1 MFWLTCDGERRKIN
15 RKNGKWEDV
24 SVHIPLTDIK
34 GVVMVNNEQTSLCF
48 GCTYSYIDRDDCY
61 NSYNAPCYDK
71 YTGLFEDK
79 EEASYIELTTENY
92 LYRVCHMRLYGQE
105 ENVKLLKTVYE
116 AIIEAKGDVNFGLI
130 EDQQKQAYEKER
142 EETRI
147 QSLIYRYNRM
157 CRQKKTCNKCKAYND
172 NKCAMGYKMENGK
185 PLEPC
190 IKPET
195 KRNVKIY
202 MDIKN
207 KFEEVR

>member
-48 GCTYSYIDRDDCY
+48 GCEYSHIGKECECY
-61 NSYNAPCYDK
+61 NSNNAPCYDD
-71 YTGLFEDK
+71 YGDFDDK
-79 EEASYIELTTENY
+79 EEASYIELTTEHY
-92 LYRVCHMRLYGQE
+92 LYRMCHMWLYGE
-105 ENVKLLKTVYE
+105 KEKVKLLKAVYE
-116 AIIEAKGDVNFGLI
+116 AIIEAKGDVNFWLI
-130 EDQQKQAYEKER
+130 EDQQKQQYEKER
-142 EETRI
+142 EEAHI
-147 QSLIYRYNRM
+147 QSLIYQYNRR

-207 KFEEVR
+207 KLEEVR